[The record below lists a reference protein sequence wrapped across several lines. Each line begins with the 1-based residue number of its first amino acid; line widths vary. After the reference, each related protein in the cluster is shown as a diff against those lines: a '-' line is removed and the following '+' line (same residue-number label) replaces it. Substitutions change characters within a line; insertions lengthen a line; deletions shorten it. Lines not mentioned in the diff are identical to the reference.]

1 MEDQRTDEWY
11 LNRLGKVTASRIAD
25 ATAKTKTGEAAT
37 RANYRLELVTERL
50 TGQKTDSY
58 SNSYMQWGIEQEPN
72 ARQAYEAKF
81 SEFVIETGFHDHLS
95 IKMSG
100 ASPDGL
106 VAEDG
111 LIEIK
116 CPASNTHVSYISSG
130 NIPEKYRKQMAWQ
143 LACTGR
149 KWCDFVSYDP
159 RMPEGLQLWVKR
171 YEPTQE
177 EIAQLETEVVEFL
190 KSVDELQQQI
200 ESMKD

>member
-11 LNRLGKVTASRIAD
+11 SNRLGKVTASRIAD
-25 ATAKTKTGEAAT
+25 AIAKTKDGEAAT
-37 RANYRLELVTERL
+37 RSKYRLELVVERL
-50 TGQKTDSY
+50 TGQKTKGYTNKSID
-58 SNSYMQWGIEQEPN
+58 WGIEQEPN
-72 ARQAYEAKF
+72 ARMAYEAKF
-81 SEFVIETGFHDHLS
+81 NEFVIETGFHDHPT

-106 VAEDG
+106 LNEDA

-116 CPASNTHVSYISSG
+116 CPASNTHVSYMSSG

-149 KWCDFVSYDP
+149 KWCEFVSYDP
-159 RMPEGLQLWVKR
+159 RMPAGLQLWVKR

-177 EIAQLETEVVEFL
+177 EIAQLEIEVVEFL

-200 ESMKD
+200 ELMRD

>member
-1 MEDQRTDEWY
+1 MIQRTDEWFQE
-11 LNRLGKVTASRIAD
+11 RIGKVTASRISD
-25 ATAKTKTGEAAT
+25 ATAKTKNGEAAT
-37 RANYRLELVTERL
+37 RTNYRLELVTERL
-50 TGQKTDSY
+50 TGKKAEGFT
-58 SNSYMQWGIEQEPN
+58 NSYIQWGIEQEPY
-72 ARQAYEAKF
+72 AREAYEKAKN
-81 SEFVIETGFHDHLS
+81 EFVIETGFILHPS
-95 IKMSG
+95 INMSG

-116 CPASNTHVSYISSG
+116 CPASSTMLSYVSSG

-143 LACTGR
+143 IICTGR

-159 RMPEGLQLWVKR
+159 RLPEGLQLWVKR
-171 YEPTQE
+171 YEPTNE
-177 EIAQLETEVVEFL
+177 ELSQLESEVIEFL